1 MVFDSVIISTVM
13 LIGVS
18 LATLVGALLIIRLA
32 PTLGLVQKPTNRC
45 SHIQP
50 TPRGGG
56 LSFVVISLL
65 ATTVCLWNEVSS
77 GSLLTVMLC
86 GGALIAAIG
95 FCDDLYQ
102 LSIKKRLGAQI
113 LIIAASVYTLLP
125 APAIELWGI
134 RLQSDVICWGI
145 TALAL
150 VWWLN
155 LFNFMDGI
163 DGLAGMEATC
173 ILTTAGGLM
182 YYQQGAAS
190 SLVLFPML
198 ILTASLAGFILVNW
212 APAKI
217 FMGDVGSTFLG
228 YTLGMLAATTVYS
241 GALNLW
247 VWLIL
252 PGVFW
257 VDATFTLLRRM
268 LRGDRWYQA
277 HQSHAYQRVS
287 RYLVE
292 PEGKNLTRKA
302 AHRRVTLAALAL
314 NVCWLLPL
322 ATMALFWPAW
332 GLPLVMLAWA
342 PLVALAAYY
351 GAGKPGNIPLPAE
364 GNVSPSTLRKE
375 LPLKI

>member
-1 MVFDSVIISTVM
+1 
-13 LIGVS
+13 
-18 LATLVGALLIIRLA
+18 
-32 PTLGLVQKPTNRC
+32 
-45 SHIQP
+45 
-50 TPRGGG
+50 
-56 LSFVVISLL
+56 
-65 ATTVCLWNEVSS
+65 
-77 GSLLTVMLC
+77 
-86 GGALIAAIG
+86 
-95 FCDDLYQ
+95 
-102 LSIKKRLGAQI
+102 
-113 LIIAASVYTLLP
+113 
-125 APAIELWGI
+125 
-134 RLQSDVICWGI
+134 
-145 TALAL
+145 
-150 VWWLN
+150 
-155 LFNFMDGI
+155 
-163 DGLAGMEATC
+163 
-173 ILTTAGGLM
+173 M

-302 AHRRVTLAALAL
+302 AHRRVTLIALAL

-332 GLPLVMLAWA
+332 GLPLVMIAWA
-342 PLVALAAYY
+342 PLVALATYY
-351 GAGKPGNIPLPAE
+351 GAGKPGNIPLAAE

>member
-1 MVFDSVIISTVM
+1 MVFDSVITSTVM
-13 LIGVS
+13 LIGVTV
-18 LATLVGALLIIRLA
+18 ATLVGALLIIRLA

-77 GSLLTVMLC
+77 GSLLTVLLC

>member
-292 PEGKNLTRKA
+292 SEGKNLTRKA

-332 GLPLVMLAWA
+332 GLPLVMIAWA

>member
-1 MVFDSVIISTVM
+1 MFDSLITSTVM
-13 LIGVS
+13 LIGVTV
-18 LATLVGALLIIRLA
+18 ATLVGALLIIRLA
-32 PTLGLVQKPTNRC
+32 PSLGLVQKPTNRC

-77 GSLLTVMLC
+77 GSLLTVLLC

-182 YYQQGAAS
+182 YYQQGGAS
-190 SLVLFPML
+190 SQVLLPMV

-302 AHRRVTLAALAL
+302 AHRRVTLIALAL

>member
-1 MVFDSVIISTVM
+1 MVFDSVITSSVM

-18 LATLVGALLIIRLA
+18 VATLVGALLIIRLA

-134 RLQSDVICWGI
+134 QLQSDVICWGI

-302 AHRRVTLAALAL
+302 AHRRVTLIALAL

-322 ATMALFWPAW
+322 ATIALYWPAW

>member
-1 MVFDSVIISTVM
+1 MVFDSVITSTVM

-18 LATLVGALLIIRLA
+18 VATLVGALLIIRLA
-32 PTLGLVQKPTNRC
+32 PSLGLVQKPTNRC

-77 GSLLTVMLC
+77 GSLLTVLLC

-182 YYQQGAAS
+182 YYQQGAES
-190 SLVLFPML
+190 SLVLFPMM

-277 HQSHAYQRVS
+277 HQSHTYQRVS

-302 AHRRVTLAALAL
+302 AHRRVTLIALAL

-322 ATMALFWPAW
+322 ATMALIWPAW
-332 GLPLVMLAWA
+332 GLPLVMIAWA

-351 GAGKPGNIPLPAE
+351 GAGKPGNIPLAAE

>member
-1 MVFDSVIISTVM
+1 MLFGVFA
-13 LIGVS
+13 
-18 LATLVGALLIIRLA
+18 ATLVGTLLLIRLA
-32 PTLGLVQKPTNRC
+32 PALGLVQKPTSRC

-65 ATTVCLWNEVSS
+65 ACALYFWNEFSS
-77 GSLLTVMLC
+77 GSLLTVLLC

-95 FCDDLYQ
+95 FVDDLYQ
-102 LSIKKRLGAQI
+102 LSIKKRLGGQF
-113 LIIAASVYTLLP
+113 LIIAASLYAFLP
-125 APAIELWGI
+125 TPSIEFWGI
-134 RLQSDVICWGI
+134 QLQSDWLCWGLM
-145 TALAL
+145 TFAL

-163 DGLAGMEATC
+163 DGLAGTEASSVL
-173 ILTTAGGLM
+173 ISASLLI
-182 YYQQGAAS
+182 YYQHPGEQPL
-190 SLVLFPML
+190 SLSLML
-198 ILTASLAGFILVNW
+198 ILTAALLGFMQRNW
-212 APAKI
+212 ASARI

-228 YTLGMLAATTVYS
+228 YMLGMLAVMTTFS

-268 LRGDRWYQA
+268 VRGDRWYQA
-277 HQSHAYQRVS
+277 HQSHAYQRAA
-287 RYLVE
+287 RYLEE
-292 PEGKNLTRKA
+292 PQGKNLSRKW
-302 AHRRVTLAALAL
+302 AHRKVTLTALAL

-322 ATMALFWPAW
+322 ATAALLWPAW
-332 GLPLVMLAWA
+332 GLLLVLVAWS
-342 PLVALAAYY
+342 PLVALAALC
-351 GAGKPGNIPLPAE
+351 GAGKPGNIPLTVKQDSREQAFRE
-364 GNVSPSTLRKE
+364 E

>member
-1 MVFDSVIISTVM
+1 MVFDSLITSTVM

-18 LATLVGALLIIRLA
+18 VATLVGTLLIIRLA

-56 LSFVVISLL
+56 LSFVLISLL

-77 GSLLTVMLC
+77 GSLLTVLLC

-134 RLQSDVICWGI
+134 RLQSDIFCWGV

-182 YYQQGAAS
+182 YYQQATES
-190 SLVLFPML
+190 SQVLLPML

-228 YTLGMLAATTVYS
+228 YTLGVLAATTVYS

-268 LRGDRWYQA
+268 LRGDRWYQS

-292 PEGKNLTRKA
+292 PEGRNLTRKA
-302 AHRRVTLAALAL
+302 AHRKVTLAALAL
-314 NVCWLLPL
+314 NVCWLFPL

-332 GLPLVMLAWA
+332 GLLLVLVAWA

-351 GAGKPGNIPLPAE
+351 GAGKPGNIPLPVE
-364 GNVSPSTLRKE
+364 RNVSPSTMREE

>member
-1 MVFDSVIISTVM
+1 MVFDSVITSTVM
-13 LIGVS
+13 LIGVTV
-18 LATLVGALLIIRLA
+18 ATLVGALLIIRLA

-77 GSLLTVMLC
+77 GSLLTVLLC

-134 RLQSDVICWGI
+134 QLQSDVICWGI

-302 AHRRVTLAALAL
+302 AHRRVTLIALAL

-322 ATMALFWPAW
+322 ATIALYWPAW